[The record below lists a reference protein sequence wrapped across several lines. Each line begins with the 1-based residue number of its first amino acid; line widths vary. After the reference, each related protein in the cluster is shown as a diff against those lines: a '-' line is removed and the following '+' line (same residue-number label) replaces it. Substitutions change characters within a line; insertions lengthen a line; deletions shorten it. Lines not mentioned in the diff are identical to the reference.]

1 MARVKFGQAMPK
13 IYELCE
19 GPNRSL
25 IMVYASHG
33 TGVVDCLILRGRGE
47 LGADEE
53 ITATGEIMQ
62 VPAGNATLG
71 RVMDAFGEPIDELGE
86 IAGDKV
92 SVIGQPPKYPEIEA
106 KEAIW
111 ETGIKVI
118 DLVAPLIQGG
128 KTGLF
133 GGALGLD
140 WDHAVGGWVPTDFG

>member
-1 MARVKFGQAMPK
+1 
-13 IYELCE
+13 
-19 GPNRSL
+19 
-25 IMVYASHG
+25 
-33 TGVVDCLILRGRGE
+33 
-47 LGADEE
+47 
-53 ITATGEIMQ
+53 
-62 VPAGNATLG
+62 
-71 RVMDAFGEPIDELGE
+71 MDAFGEPIDELGE

-133 GGALGLD
+133 GGALGFD